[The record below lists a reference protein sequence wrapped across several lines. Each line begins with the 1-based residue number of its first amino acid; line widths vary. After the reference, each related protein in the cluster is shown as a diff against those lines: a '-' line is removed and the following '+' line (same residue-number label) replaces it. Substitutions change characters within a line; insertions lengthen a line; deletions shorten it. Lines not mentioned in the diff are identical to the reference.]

1 MGSVMLASNQRRSK
15 HARRKFIPAGLWSR
29 GMFATLGAQF
39 LSAFGD
45 NALLFAALALLRQ
58 ESYPAWSG
66 PLLQAY
72 FVGAYILLAPFVGV
86 FADVR
91 PKGRVMLYAN
101 TAKFVGALGMCLH
114 VNPFLSYAL
123 VGAGAAANS
132 PAKYGIL
139 GELVVPAQLVKAN
152 SLLEASTIAAILLGA
167 IAGGTLTD
175 WSIEGALTA
184 ITGCYAAAALSAIL
198 VPRIRRRA
206 PAAINYSIVSI
217 VKSFALRT
225 RSLLKRPNARLAVI
239 GTSLFWGAGAALRF
253 LVIAWVPVALKVSN
267 NRLPGFLT
275 AMVAAGIVVGAALAA
290 RFVRLQRVHAA
301 LPAGILIGVGVCL
314 LPLATTQTL
323 AFAVMAFVGICSGFF
338 VIPLDALLQRE
349 GESGLGAGSA
359 IAIQNMF
366 ENLSMLVLVSGYT
379 AAVFL
384 SAPVNDIA
392 VGVGSFIALSMATL
406 TLTRLKSAKAAR

>member
-1 MGSVMLASNQRRSK
+1 MGLVMSVNNQRRSK
-15 HARRKFIPAGLWSR
+15 RARRKFIPAGLWSR

-45 NALLFAALALLRQ
+45 NALLFAALALVRK

-66 PLLQAY
+66 PLLQAF
-72 FVGAYILLAPFVGV
+72 FVVAYILLAPLVGV
-86 FADVR
+86 FADAR

-101 TAKFVGALGMCLH
+101 TAKFVGALWMCLH

-175 WSIEGALTA
+175 WSIEGALTV
-184 ITGCYAAAALSAIL
+184 ITGCYAGAALSAIL
-198 VPRIRRRA
+198 VPRIKQRA
-206 PAAINYSIVSI
+206 AQTIDYSVISI
-217 VKSFALRT
+217 VKSFALLT
-225 RSLLKRPNARLAVI
+225 RSLLKSPNARLAVI

-275 AMVAAGIVVGAALAA
+275 GMVAAGIVVGATLAA
-290 RFVRLQRVHAA
+290 RFVRLQRVQRA

-314 LPLATTQTL
+314 LPLVTTQTL

-338 VIPLDALLQRE
+338 VVPLDALLQRE
-349 GESGLGAGSA
+349 GERSVGAGSA

-366 ENLSMLVLVSGYT
+366 ENLSMLALVSGYS

-384 SAPVNDIA
+384 RAPVNDIA
-392 VGVGSFIALSMATL
+392 VGVGAFIALSMASL
-406 TLTRLKSAKAAR
+406 TLTHLKSAKAAR

>member
-1 MGSVMLASNQRRSK
+1 MSANSQRRSK
-15 HARRKFIPAGLWSR
+15 RAPRKFIPAGLWSR

-45 NALLFAALALLRQ
+45 NALLFAALALVRQ
-58 ESYPAWSG
+58 ENYPAWSG
-66 PLLQAY
+66 PLLQAF
-72 FVGAYILLAPFVGV
+72 FVAAYILLAPFVGA
-86 FADVR
+86 FADAR

-101 TAKFVGALGMCLH
+101 TAKFAGALGMCLH

-139 GELVVPAQLVKAN
+139 GELVAPAQLVKAN
-152 SLLEASTIAAILLGA
+152 GVLEASTIAAILLGA

-198 VPRIRRRA
+198 VPRIRQRA
-206 PAAINYSIVSI
+206 VPTINYAIVSN
-217 VKSFALRT
+217 VKTFALQT
-225 RSLLKRPNARLAVI
+225 YSLLKSPNARLAVI

-253 LVIAWVPVALKVSN
+253 LVIAWVPGALKVTN
-267 NRLPGFLT
+267 NSLPGYLT
-275 AMVAAGIVVGAALAA
+275 GMVAAGIVAGAALAA
-290 RFVRLQRVHAA
+290 RFVRLQHVDRA

-314 LPLATTQTL
+314 LPLVATRPL

-338 VIPLDALLQRE
+338 VVPLDALLQRE
-349 GESGLGAGSA
+349 GQASVGAGSA

-366 ENLSMLVLVSGYT
+366 ENLSMLALVSGYT

-384 SAPVNDIA
+384 KTPVNEIA
-392 VGVGSFIALSMATL
+392 VGVGVFIALSMATL
-406 TLTRLKSAKAAR
+406 TLTRRK